1 MRESSYPGSL
11 RPGQRGESV
20 GNYISKIFGASPV
33 APIQEHMELCY
44 KASRELVRFFEHVIA
59 SDWDKVAESRE
70 KIVQLENEADDAK
83 KQIRMQLSKALFMPV
98 ARGDLLELVLVQD
111 KIANLSRDVSGLV
124 IGRRMELPPALQ
136 EPFLAFVNRNTD
148 AAKGARKTIRE
159 LDELYETGFRGA
171 EAELVAELI
180 NELDE
185 IENDTDTQQ
194 ADLRRI
200 LFGMEADLPP
210 VNVMFLYRIIEK
222 VGDIGDMAERVGR
235 RLELLMTQ

>member
-1 MRESSYPGSL
+1 
-11 RPGQRGESV
+11 V

-44 KASRELVRFFEHVIA
+44 KASRELIHFFECVVA

-70 KIVQLENEADDAK
+70 KIVQLENEADDVK

-124 IGRRMELPPALQ
+124 IGRKMELPDNLQ
-136 EPFLAFVNRNTD
+136 KPFLGFVSRNVD

-180 NELDE
+180 NDLDE

-200 LFGMEADLPP
+200 LFAMEADLPP